1 MSWYEV
7 ACAMIPNGDG
17 NGTEALD
24 GRTSSKVTRQEE
36 ILIYFQVISYIG
48 YRWLQ
53 GNQIIGLHNLSWYDA
68 AWD

>member
-1 MSWYEV
+1 
-7 ACAMIPNGDG
+7 MIPNGDG
-17 NGTEALD
+17 NGTGALD

-36 ILIYFQVISYIG
+36 ILIYFQVVAYIG
-48 YRWLQ
+48 YGWLQ